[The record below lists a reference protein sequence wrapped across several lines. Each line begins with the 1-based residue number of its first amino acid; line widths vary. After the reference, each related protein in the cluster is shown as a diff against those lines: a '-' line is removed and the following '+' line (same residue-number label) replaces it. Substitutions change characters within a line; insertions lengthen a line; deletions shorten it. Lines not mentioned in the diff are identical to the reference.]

1 MDSRKKFAFILA
13 LLIIQLANSDRVI
26 ASSKTDYYIAPGLRI
41 GWNFRRG
48 LSFGMEISFCL
59 AKKLGWPNGT
69 RSCNITLGT
78 RMCITCNKK
87 VQNKS
92 YYFFKLQYC
101 DQPFLR
107 WSNALAVGGGFGF
120 AFFNKNATTLV
131 RPMISLYTGFIIYPA
146 VDILFLDSKKI
157 NLDFGVFSAFF
168 IPLQKSKD
176 WGFN

>member
-1 MDSRKKFAFILA
+1 MNSRKKLTFILV
-13 LLIIQLANSDRVI
+13 LSIIQLINFGRVI
-26 ASSKTDYYIAPGLRI
+26 ASSKTDYYIAPSLRI
-41 GWNFRRG
+41 GWNFRKG
-48 LSFGMEISFCL
+48 LSFGMGIIFGL
-59 AKKLGWPNGT
+59 AKELEWPNGT

-107 WSNALAVGGGFGF
+107 WSNALVVGGGFRF
-120 AFFNKNATTLV
+120 AFFNKNTTTLV

-168 IPLQKSKD
+168 IPLQKPKE
-176 WGFN
+176 

>member
-1 MDSRKKFAFILA
+1 MNSRKKFTFIFA

-26 ASSKTDYYIAPGLRI
+26 ASSKTYYISSGLRI
-41 GWNFRRG
+41 GWNFGKG
-48 LSFGMEISFCL
+48 LTIGPQIFFALNNSTQNYTF
-59 AKKLGWPNGT
+59 
-69 RSCNITLGT
+69 TLGM

-92 YYFFKLQYC
+92 YYFFKLQYF

-107 WSNALAVGGGFGF
+107 WSNALVVGGGFGF

-146 VDILFLDSKKI
+146 VDILFFGSKKI
-157 NLDFGVFSAFF
+157 GVDSGVLLPLPFF
-168 IPLQKSKD
+168 IPLNNTKD